1 MAEQVRSPSYRGR
14 GFSGSPRRHR
24 TAARMRFLWVGVSGY
39 LATLA
44 IRPRY
49 GLPGLINTEGP
60 DAVITQCG
68 IFDWPALLSH
78 AGAAKSSIGAE
89 EVVVRLALPHVLCR
103 GLVPF
108 SVRVRLIQDR
118 SRLYGR
124 GRQGYQSHEGWNDRA
139 HLSLFLGGNSEA
151 VCWGDD

>member
-1 MAEQVRSPSYRGR
+1 MC
-14 GFSGSPRRHR
+14 
-24 TAARMRFLWVGVSGY
+24 FLWVGVSGY

-49 GLPGLINTEGP
+49 GLPGLINTERTN
-60 DAVITQCG
+60 AVIAQCG
-68 IFDWPALLSH
+68 IFDRPAFFSH
-78 AGAAKSSIGAE
+78 AGATKSSIGGE
-89 EVVVRLALPHVLCR
+89 KVVVSLALPHVLCR

-124 GRQGYQSHEGWNDRA
+124 GRQGYQSHERWNDDA
-139 HLSLFLGGNSEA
+139 HLSLFPGGNSEA
-151 VCWGDD
+151 VCWDDD